1 MCPGQ
6 YFKASLESGLGPHH
20 PIVTAVTV
28 FVLSVGGT
36 VKAPGLLS
44 GHEEEGKQAL
54 KVIKGQEHV
63 KEVLRLGK
71 KESRAEMEERRIDVF
86 LAHKFNFLTSY

>member
-6 YFKASLESGLGPHH
+6 YFKASLEPGLGHRH
-20 PIVTAVTV
+20 PIVIAVIV
-28 FVLSVGGT
+28 FVLSVGGN

-54 KVIKGQEHV
+54 KVIKG
-63 KEVLRLGK
+63 
-71 KESRAEMEERRIDVF
+71 
-86 LAHKFNFLTSY
+86 